1 MIQKVMLRLSLV
13 LVVLA
18 TLLGTM
24 VKPASAF
31 GVMTIRVGAVEPGG
45 RVFLTFNNLT
55 PGVEFTVRM
64 KAYSEPWVGPVVA
77 HISSSDGEVVS
88 GWFEIVPELAHRP
101 WIVVHIDDSF
111 GYSASVIFDNSYRF
125 QAPGSPD
132 AAPVTAA
139 AQVVSPRGEPTIE
152 VTHVE
157 RGGIV
162 AVKITQLPANTSF
175 KVTVGKAGTQGID
188 GGLVARLDT
197 GSTPWQQMFGQF
209 EIPTTLSSEKTL
221 DLRLEAFGFPGYVYV
236 VSFKNENQ

>member
-13 LVVLA
+13 LVVLVTA
-18 TLLGTM
+18 LGTM

-55 PGVEFTVRM
+55 PGVEFEVRM

-77 HISSSDGEVVS
+77 HVSSADGEVVT
-88 GWFEIVPELAHRP
+88 GWFEILPELAHRP
-101 WIVVHIDDSF
+101 WIVVHIDDSY

-125 QAPGSPD
+125 QAPGSPEGTTTTT
-132 AAPVTAA
+132 AP
-139 AQVVSPRGEPTIE
+139 QVVSPRGEPTIE

-162 AVKITQLPANTSF
+162 VAKITQLPASTSF
-175 KVTVGKAGTQGID
+175 RVTVGKAGTQGI
-188 GGLVARLDT
+188 GGILVARLDT
-197 GSTPWQQMFGQF
+197 SSTPWQQMFGHF
-209 EIPTTLSSEKTL
+209 EIPTELSSEKAL